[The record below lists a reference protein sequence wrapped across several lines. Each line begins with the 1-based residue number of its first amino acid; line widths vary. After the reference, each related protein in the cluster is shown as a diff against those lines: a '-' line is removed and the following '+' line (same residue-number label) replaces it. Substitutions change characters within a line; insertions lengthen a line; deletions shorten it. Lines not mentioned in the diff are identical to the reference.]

1 MCLALLP
8 AHQEEHIHV
17 GVLCQRKRDEKSE
30 EVTHDLNHDIA
41 VTESQTD

>member
-1 MCLALLP
+1 MRLALLP

-30 EVTHDLNHDIA
+30 EVTHDVNHDFA
-41 VTESQTD
+41 ATESQTD